1 MSSRS
6 KLEEVQF
13 YLDRSK
19 EALIMVLR
27 SVIENPRLDNHQRIE
42 YLKMLADHHG
52 AIAAFIHGRIEDGE
66 KKGRE
71 LQGETAGNPH
81 THGGVRRS

>member
-1 MSSRS
+1 
-6 KLEEVQF
+6 
-13 YLDRSK
+13 
-19 EALIMVLR
+19 
-27 SVIENPRLDNHQRIE
+27 
-42 YLKMLADHHG
+42 MLADHHG